1 MPLPTNSLS
10 GRSAPGLEPPY
21 GVVAAAWRLAVW
33 GMAVLLAGASPVAAQ
48 EEGEPVGE
56 PLPDDSVVWEVAGLR
71 FGSWQVTGLE
81 EAPQTSYSEIPAVDL
96 YYEREIG
103 RETTLQ
109 LGLGLW
115 RRGQVNRAGTVSM
128 WVGPVFG
135 GIRYYP
141 VGGPEGAVDPYLS
154 AAGGPALGFEQ
165 RRSSGFGSLE
175 SGWTAAVGAGGE
187 VGAGVEVE
195 LGPVLGLVAETQY
208 RWVRYLAGEL
218 DSPETYRGTIFA
230 AGITYRLGFP
240 GK

>member
-1 MPLPTNSLS
+1 M
-10 GRSAPGLEPPY
+10 APA
-21 GVVAAAWRLAVW
+21 VWKLAVW
-33 GMAVLLAGASPVAAQ
+33 GVAVALAGVSPAAAQ

-56 PLPDDSVVWEVAGLR
+56 PLPGDSVVRQVAGLR

-81 EAPQTSYSEIPAVDL
+81 AGPQTSSSEIPMVDL
-96 YYEREIG
+96 YYERELG
-103 RETTLQ
+103 RETALQ

-115 RRGQVNRAGTVSM
+115 RRGLVNRAGTVSM

-175 SGWTAAVGAGGE
+175 SGWTAAVGAGAE
-187 VGAGVEVE
+187 VGVGVDVE
-195 LGPVLGLVAETQY
+195 LGPVLGMVVDVQY
-208 RWVRYLAGEL
+208 QWTRYLAGEL
-218 DSPETYRGTIFA
+218 DSPDTYRGAIFA
-230 AGITYRLGFP
+230 AGITYRLGLP
-240 GK
+240 GE